1 MNKDLQTIKELIAEM
16 KAQFSKSV
24 ETFEQA
30 TLADGVTVI
39 EYDALEVGMPVFV
52 VADGERIPAPEGTHS
67 LSGELA
73 GVSIVVDAEGII
85 TEVIDERAN
94 EGAGE
99 VAVEE
104 TSSDFQAISAEM
116 LPQVLEDITEVI
128 AERLGLEMGVA
139 YDVASAVIA
148 KINEETTMP
157 VAESMSAEKV
167 ESIVNAKLEAFSKA
181 VEGIAEMTKAIAEN
195 NTTLVNEL
203 SNLKSEF
210 ESFKGQPS
218 VETKEAEKFSKVG
231 NLTARQQFLKNNKI

>member
-1 MNKDLQTIKELIAEM
+1 MNKELQTIKELIAEM

-24 ETFEQA
+24 DTFEQA
-30 TLADGVTVI
+30 TLADGTTIV

-52 VADGERIPAPEGTHS
+52 VADGERIPAPEGTHA

-73 GVSIVVDAEGII
+73 GVSIVVNAEGVI
-85 TEVIDERAN
+85 TEIIDEREN

-139 YDVASAVIA
+139 YDVATAVVA
-148 KINEETTMP
+148 KINEETATP
-157 VAESMSAEKV
+157 VEQSMSAEQV

-181 VEGIAEMTKAIAEN
+181 VEGLAEMTKAIAEN
-195 NTTLVNEL
+195 NTTLINEL
-203 SNLKSEF
+203 SSLKSEF

-231 NLTARQQFLKNNKI
+231 NLTARQMFLKRNK

>member
-16 KAQFSKSV
+16 KAQFSKEV
-24 ETFEQA
+24 QKFESA

-67 LSGELA
+67 LSGDLA

-85 TEVIDERAN
+85 TEIIDERMD

-104 TSSDFQAISAEM
+104 TSAE
-116 LPQVLEDITEVI
+116 
-128 AERLGLEMGVA
+128 A
-139 YDVASAVIA
+139 
-148 KINEETTMP
+148 
-157 VAESMSAEKV
+157 MSAEQV

-181 VEGIAEMTKAIAEN
+181 VEGLAEMTKAIAEN
-195 NTTLVNEL
+195 NATLVNEL
-203 SNLKSEF
+203 SSLKSEF
-210 ESFKGQPS
+210 ESFKAQPS

>member
-1 MNKDLQTIKELIAEM
+1 MNKELQTIKELIADM

-24 ETFEQA
+24 EKFDEA
-30 TLADGVTVI
+30 VLADGTTVI
-39 EYDALEVGMPVFV
+39 EYEALEVGMPVFV
-52 VADGERIPAPEGTHS
+52 VADGERIPAPEGTHA

-85 TEVIDERAN
+85 TEVIDEREN

-104 TSSDFQAISAEM
+104 TSAE
-116 LPQVLEDITEVI
+116 
-128 AERLGLEMGVA
+128 A
-139 YDVASAVIA
+139 
-148 KINEETTMP
+148 
-157 VAESMSAEKV
+157 MSAEQV

-203 SNLKSEF
+203 SSLKSEF
-210 ESFKGQPS
+210 EAFKAQPS

-231 NLTARQQFLKNNKI
+231 NLTARQLFLKNSKV

>member
-1 MNKDLQTIKELIAEM
+1 MNKELQTIKELIAEM

-30 TLADGVTVI
+30 TLTDGVTVI

-85 TEVIDERAN
+85 TEVIDERVN
-94 EGAGE
+94 EGEGE

-157 VAESMSAEKV
+157 VAESMSAEVV

-181 VEGIAEMTKAIAEN
+181 VEGLAEMTKAIAEN

-203 SNLKSEF
+203 SSLKSEF

-218 VETKEAEKFSKVG
+218 VETKESEKFSKVG
-231 NLTARQQFLKNNKI
+231 NLTARQMFLKNNK

>member
-24 ETFEQA
+24 DTFEQA
-30 TLADGVTVI
+30 TLADGTTIV

-52 VADGERIPAPEGTHS
+52 VADGERIPAPEGTHA

-73 GVSIVVDAEGII
+73 GVSIVVNAEGVI
-85 TEVIDERAN
+85 TEIIDEREN

-139 YDVASAVIA
+139 YDVATAVVA
-148 KINEETTMP
+148 KINEETATP
-157 VAESMSAEKV
+157 VEQSMSAEQV

-181 VEGIAEMTKAIAEN
+181 VEGLAEMTKAIAEN
-195 NTTLVNEL
+195 NTTLINEL
-203 SNLKSEF
+203 SSLKSEF

-231 NLTARQQFLKNNKI
+231 NLTARQQFLKRNK